1 MKVDQVIEGITKQ
14 QDKSDEIHVN
24 FYSQVTSLSA
34 SIFQGQAKKELWE
47 QWIIPIKLSNNQTYV
62 KCEESDEERL

>member
-1 MKVDQVIEGITKQ
+1 MKVDQVIEDIAKK

-34 SIFQGQAKKELWE
+34 SIFQGQTKKELWE
-47 QWIIPIKLSNNQTYV
+47 QWIIPIKLSQAYV